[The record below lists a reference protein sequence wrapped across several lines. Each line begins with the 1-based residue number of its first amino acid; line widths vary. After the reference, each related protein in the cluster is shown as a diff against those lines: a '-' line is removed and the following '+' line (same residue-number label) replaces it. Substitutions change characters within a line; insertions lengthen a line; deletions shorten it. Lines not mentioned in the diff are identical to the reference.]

1 MATIAEQMQMR
12 GAQVFP
18 QMPTAPNVN
27 QVAPPQFQSPSVATS
42 PVPSMPQQPTMPAGT
57 PTPSRRERHA
67 GAGAFAAHARRRR
80 ADEPEP
86 RL

>member
-57 PTPSRRERHA
+57 PTPTPRAPCRRLRLHRPRPQAA
-67 GAGAFAAHARRRR
+67 G
-80 ADEPEP
+80 
-86 RL
+86 